1 MGAKHRFVGVKWEV
15 FAVKI
20 KKNKGY
26 SLVEL
31 IVVMAVIAV
40 LVGLLAPQLI
50 KYIEKSKAAVDQQL
64 LNRVYVAITYATEDP
79 NVVQDHASM
88 VEIDNLKNGPVR
100 LDSIDDT
107 TLFGQEVLDTLG
119 WTSFAQ
125 SQYLD
130 ELRSGHTA
138 NSYIYVQYKGTA
150 DNPLAMWIT
159 YTDMTGNKDLTVGNL
174 TATGPTA
181 WHQLWTA
188 PYDKLISIK

>member
-15 FAVKI
+15 FAVKTN
-20 KKNKGY
+20 KNKGY

-31 IVVMAVIAV
+31 LVVMAVIAV

-50 KYIEKSKAAVDQQL
+50 KYVEKSRAASDQQL
-64 LNRVYVAITYATEDP
+64 LNSVYAAITYATEDP

-88 VEIDNLKNGPVR
+88 TEIENLKNGPVR

-107 TLFGQEVLDTLG
+107 TLFAKEALDTLG
-119 WTSFAQ
+119 WSSFAQ
-125 SQYLD
+125 SQYLN
-130 ELRSGHTA
+130 ELKSGHTS
-138 NSYIYVQYKGTA
+138 NSYIFVQYKGTA

-181 WHQLWTA
+181 WQQLRTA
-188 PYDKLISIK
+188 PYDKLVAIK